1 MQIPC
6 IFAPVNMQLKD
17 YYKILE
23 VTPVASQQEIKKSF
37 RRLAL
42 QYHPDRNE
50 GNHLAEALFKEVQ
63 EAYEVLSDPKQR
75 EEYHYKRWY
84 NRSVG
89 EAFSEKDLT
98 PDGML
103 AECRKL
109 RNYVVTMNI
118 FQVDY
123 DALSYHIRQ
132 QLSDSNINIL
142 HQFNQAGV
150 NREINRCLL
159 RAAEPLPLTYFQP
172 ITLLLAKLAGTD
184 ETMLREINHAAQQR
198 KRRDYWDNYKWL
210 FVVIVTALI
219 CWLMYEAGK

>member
-1 MQIPC
+1 
-6 IFAPVNMQLKD
+6 MQLKD

-42 QYHPDRNE
+42 RHHPDKNG
-50 GNHLAEALFKEVQ
+50 GNHLAEALFKEMQ

-84 NRSVG
+84 NRSIG
-89 EAFSEKDLT
+89 EGFSEKQLT
-98 PDGML
+98 PDGIL
-103 AECRKL
+103 AECRQLK
-109 RNYVVTMNI
+109 NYVVAMNI

-132 QLSDSNINIL
+132 LLSDSNIGIL
-142 HQFNQAGV
+142 HQFNQGSV
-150 NREINRCLL
+150 NREISRCLL
-159 RAAEPLPLTYFQP
+159 RASEPLPLSYFQP

-184 ETMLREINHAAQQR
+184 ETMLREINHFAQQH
-198 KRRDYWDNYKWL
+198 KRRDYWHKYKWIAV
-210 FVVIVTALI
+210 VVITALI
-219 CWLMYEAGK
+219 CWLMYAAGGGSKR

>member
-1 MQIPC
+1 ML
-6 IFAPVNMQLKD
+6 LKD

-42 QYHPDRNE
+42 RYHPDKNG
-50 GNHLAEALFKEVQ
+50 GNHLAEAWFKEVQ
-63 EAYEVLSDPKQR
+63 EAYEVLSDPQQR

-89 EAFSEKDLT
+89 EGFSETDLT
-98 PDGML
+98 PDGIL

-109 RNYVVTMNI
+109 KNYVVSMNI

-132 QLSDSNINIL
+132 LLSGSNINIL
-142 HQFNQAGV
+142 HQFNQGGV
-150 NREINRCLL
+150 NREISRSLL
-159 RAAEPLPLTYFQP
+159 RAAEPLPHAYFQP
-172 ITLLLAKLAGTD
+172 ITLLLAKLAGAD
-184 ETMLREINHAAQQR
+184 ETMLREINQAALQR
-198 KRRDYWDNYKWL
+198 KQRDYWHKYKWVV
-210 FVVIVTALI
+210 VVIITALI
-219 CWLMYEAGK
+219 CWLMYAAGRPNS

>member
-1 MQIPC
+1 
-6 IFAPVNMQLKD
+6 MQLKD

-63 EAYEVLSDPKQR
+63 EAYEVLSDPRQR

-89 EAFSEKDLT
+89 EGFSEKDLT
-98 PDGML
+98 PDGIL

-132 QLSDSNINIL
+132 QLSDSTINIL

-159 RAAEPLPLTYFQP
+159 RAAEPLPLAYFQP
-172 ITLLLAKLAGTD
+172 ITLLLVKLAGTD

-198 KRRDYWDNYKWL
+198 KRRDYWDKYKWL